1 VPIVTHTVQ
10 LYDGFTMFSATPAV
24 VDVDDD
30 KNTFQLS
37 KIDSAGNRTESVF
50 NVPINQVVVRGRATR
65 LRLLVG
71 GVRKMIDF
79 SMASTVVQGF
89 GGMAGEIAGGVLDS
103 KSGVNQIV
111 AALRKGG
118 AEVHYWSYWKRVGI
132 TWLIAIGF
140 IVVIIV
146 IIALAALAQR

>member
-1 VPIVTHTVQ
+1 MPVVTQTVQ
-10 LYDGFTMFSATPAV
+10 LYDGYTMFSATSAV
-24 VDVDDD
+24 IDVDDD

-37 KIDSAGNRTESVF
+37 KIDSGGNRTESVF

-71 GVRKMIDF
+71 GVRKMVDF
-79 SMASTVVQGF
+79 SIGSTLVSGF
-89 GGMAGEIAGGVLDS
+89 GGMAGEIAGGVMDS
-103 KSGVNQIV
+103 KSGVNQVV

-140 IVVIIV
+140 IIV
-146 IIALAALAQR
+146 IIAVVGLAALAQR

>member
-1 VPIVTHTVQ
+1 MPVITQTVQ
-10 LYDGFTMFSATPAV
+10 LYDGYTMFSATSAV
-24 VDVDDD
+24 IDVDDD

-37 KIDSAGNRTESVF
+37 KIDGTGNRTESVF

-71 GVRKMIDF
+71 GVRKMVDF
-79 SMASTVVQGF
+79 SIGSTVVQGF
-89 GGMAGEIAGGVLDS
+89 GLAGEIAGGVMDS
-103 KSGVNQIV
+103 KSGVNQVV

-132 TWLIAIGF
+132 TWLIALGF
-140 IVVIIV
+140 VVVIIA
-146 IIALAALAQR
+146 IIAVAALGQR